1 MKKFKKMMVGLVL
14 AVTLLGNCL
23 SVSAAIKPDKA
34 KCTQCRDNLYAN
46 EIYEKT
52 LVYYE
57 LKEIRLVQTNPA
69 VFEAIVNNYYRV
81 RYKCRECGKET
92 VYDIVE
98 EEPQKMN

>member
-23 SVSAAIKPDKA
+23 SASAAISADEA
-34 KCTQCRDNLYAN
+34 ACTGCGQKLFTN